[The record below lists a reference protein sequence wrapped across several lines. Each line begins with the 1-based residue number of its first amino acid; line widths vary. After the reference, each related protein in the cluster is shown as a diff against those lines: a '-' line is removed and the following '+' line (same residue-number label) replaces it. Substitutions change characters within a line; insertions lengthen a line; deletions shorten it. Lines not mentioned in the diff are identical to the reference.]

1 MEVTERRKEAASSET
16 RQRKARVKTRG
27 ASPIGDTG
35 DSGLAAA
42 MEENKEEEAEESH
55 KLVGVW

>member
-1 MEVTERRKEAASSET
+1 MEVTERRKEAESSER

-27 ASPIGDTG
+27 DSPIGDTG

-42 MEENKEEEAEESH
+42 MENKEEEAEEE
-55 KLVGVW
+55 